1 MMRCQV
7 YEVGGSCLFDMESN
21 QIPEKDTAL
30 ITPDG
35 RYLNVISVRRNL
47 RYSRKL
53 GAYRCVRV
61 DIVVSDYGGSCDE

>member
-7 YEVGGSCLFDMESN
+7 YEVGGSYLFDMESN
-21 QIPEKDTAL
+21 QLPEKDTAL

-53 GAYRCVRV
+53 GAYRCVGV